1 MGYRL
6 PSLNALRA
14 FEASARHLSF
24 SLAADE
30 LHVTQSAVSRHIRTL
45 EEYLGFPLFHRL
57 HRSLS
62 LTERGAAL
70 LPDLSAAFD
79 RMSNAVAR
87 VTEDRRDLRVKTPPT
102 FAIRWLIPRLVE
114 FQTNHPEIEV
124 RLTTGNNADFRKEEF
139 DVAIWCAR
147 EAPPH
152 LNSELVLTEILTPV
166 CSASYLETHRIE
178 APEDLAG
185 CTLIHSASDREDWR
199 HWLQQVGLLDDFNLE
214 KGLAF
219 STLELAV
226 SAAMQGL
233 GVTVADYGFVRGDI
247 ETGRLAM
254 PLDIRLTSC
263 FNYYIVW
270 PDTADSHGPVQA
282 FRRWVIDAS
291 VDQRAEVNR
300 FREAHAAELGLLSD
314 VT

>member
-24 SLAADE
+24 SLAAEE

-45 EEYLGFPLFHRL
+45 EDYLGFPLFHRL

-79 RMSNAVAR
+79 RMSGAVAR
-87 VTEDRRDLRVKTPPT
+87 VMEDRRDLRLKTPPT
-102 FAIRWLIPRLVE
+102 FAIRWLIPRLAE
-114 FQTNHPEIEV
+114 FQARHPEIEV
-124 RLTTGNNADFRKEEF
+124 RLTTGNNADFRNEEF
-139 DVAIWCAR
+139 DVAVWCAR

-152 LNSELVLTEILTPV
+152 FNSDLILTEVLTPV
-166 CSASYLETHRIE
+166 CSAKYLAANPIS
-178 APEDLAG
+178 APQDLAR
-185 CTLIHSASDREDWR
+185 CTLIHPTPNREDWQ
-199 HWLQQVGLLDDFNLE
+199 HWLQRVGMLDGFDIQQ
-214 KGLAF
+214 GLAF
-219 STLELAV
+219 TTLEMAV

-233 GVTVADYGFVRGDI
+233 GVAVADYGFVREDI
-247 ETGRLAM
+247 EAGRLAM

-270 PDTADSHGPVQA
+270 PDTAGNHGPVQT
-282 FRRWVIDAS
+282 FRKWIIGAS
-291 VDQRAEVNR
+291 ADQRAEVDR
-300 FREAHAAELGLLSD
+300 FRKIHAAELGHLSN
-314 VT
+314 VS

>member
-70 LPDLSAAFD
+70 LPDLSTAFD
-79 RMSNAVAR
+79 RMSGAVAR
-87 VTEDRRDLRVKTPPT
+87 VMEDRRDLRVKTPPT

-114 FQTNHPEIEV
+114 FQTRHQEIEV
-124 RLTTGNNADFRKEEF
+124 RLTTGSNADFRKEEF
-139 DVAIWCAR
+139 DVAVWCAR

-152 LNSELVLTEILTPV
+152 LNSELVLTEVLTPV
-166 CSASYLETHRIE
+166 CSAAYLEAHRIE
-178 APEDLAG
+178 KPEDLAC
-185 CTLIHSASDREDWR
+185 CTLIHPATDREDWR
-199 HWLQQVGLLDDFNLE
+199 HWLQRVGLLEEFNLE
-214 KGLAF
+214 QGLAF
-219 STLELAV
+219 TTLEMAV

-247 ETGRLAM
+247 EAGRLAM

-270 PDTADSHGPVQA
+270 PDTADGHGPVQN
-282 FRRWVIDAS
+282 FRKWIVDAS
-291 VDQRAEVNR
+291 AAQRAEVDA
-300 FREAHAAELGLLSD
+300 FRETYSAELDRVAAAS
-314 VT
+314 